1 MSCPATTISATNASS
16 SYENNVLRLNAEIDT
31 FPPDDVLSRGRS
43 IGEAEND
50 SMGTA
55 RIGGAKGFA
64 PPRSTALRV

>member
-1 MSCPATTISATNASS
+1 MSRDDNLSNQRLVF
-16 SYENNVLRLNAEIDT
+16 YENNVLRLNAEIDT

-55 RIGGAKGFA
+55 RIQKAKA
-64 PPRSTALRV
+64 QAIDQT